1 MDVRVGAS
9 PRATCRRA
17 TWTRPDRT
25 KRTKRAEAI
34 RATSEEARAKE
45 LARLESTDA
54 FAELVDLSRRN
65 RKPSW
70 LRQRAPQGERYEYL
84 KDSLRQLNL
93 FTVCE
98 EAQCPNVG
106 ECWNGA
112 HGTATIMI
120 MGGTCTRGCR
130 FCAVDTSHAPP
141 PLDVE
146 EPKHVAEAVAA
157 WGISYVVLTSVDR
170 DDVADGGASHFAET
184 VRELKS
190 RKKDLLV
197 ECLTP
202 DFRGDV
208 ACIEMLAGSGLDVF
222 AHNIET
228 VERLQGRVRDA
239 RANYKQS
246 MHVLRTAKQSHGVY
260 TKSSIMIGLGETEEE
275 VKRTMR
281 DLKDVGVDILTLG
294 QYLQPTPKHLPVH
307 EFVTP
312 KMFEEYRKYGEE
324 VVGFKYVASG
334 PLVRSSYRAG
344 EFFVEAMIKGER
356 AKTGPKE
363 TAEDQSGGRRPS

>member
-1 MDVRVGAS
+1 M
-9 PRATCRRA
+9 RACNATAFGRPAKAPPKRR
-17 TWTRPDRT
+17 
-25 KRTKRAEAI
+25 EAAA
-34 RATSEEARAKE
+34 RATSEEPRAKE

-54 FAELVDLSRRN
+54 FAELVDLSRRAS
-65 RKPSW
+65 KPSW

-84 KDSLRQLNL
+84 KGSLRSLDL

-106 ECWNGA
+106 ECWNGE

-141 PLDVE
+141 PLDVD

-170 DDVADGGASHFAET
+170 DDVEDGGASHFAET
-184 VRELKS
+184 VKELKR
-190 RKKDLLV
+190 RKEDLLV

-202 DFRGDV
+202 DFNGDV
-208 ACIEMLAGSGLDVF
+208 NCIEMLAGSGLDVF

-228 VERLQGRVRDA
+228 VERLQRRVRDA
-239 RANYKQS
+239 RANYEQS
-246 MHVLRTAKQSHGVY
+246 MHVLKTAKESHGVY
-260 TKSSIMIGLGETEEE
+260 TKSSIMIGLGETEDE
-275 VKRTMR
+275 VKQTMR
-281 DLKDVGVDILTLG
+281 DLKSVGVDILTLG

-307 EFVTP
+307 EFVPPET
-312 KMFEEYRKYGEE
+312 FEEYRKYGEE

-344 EFFVEAMIKGER
+344 EFFVEAMIKGDR
-356 AKTGPKE
+356 AKTGPRE
-363 TAEDQSGGRRPS
+363 THGQERGAGHPL